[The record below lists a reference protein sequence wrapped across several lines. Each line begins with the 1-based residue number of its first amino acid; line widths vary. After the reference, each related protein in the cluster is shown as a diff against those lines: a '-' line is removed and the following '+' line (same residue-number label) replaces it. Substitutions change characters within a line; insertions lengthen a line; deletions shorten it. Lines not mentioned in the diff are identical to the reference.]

1 MLPKNRPPTTP
12 GEMLVEEFLE
22 PAGITQAAFAERIG
36 MSPQQLNPILRGKH
50 AVSARVALKF
60 SQALGTSPEF
70 WMNLQT
76 RVDLWNE
83 QRRRGFVGKIASFFS
98 GTSRTKMTARDV
110 TGPLPKTVSA
120 QRPRLEASGSTLRS
134 KTKRAAAKRVL
145 KRSAERRP
153 GDVAVAKKA

>member
-12 GEMLVEEFLE
+12 GEMIVEEFLE

-70 WMNLQT
+70 WMNLQA

-83 QRRRGFVGKIASFFS
+83 QRRGGFDGNIVSFFA
-98 GTSRTKMTARDV
+98 GTSRGKVATKAVEGTAPR
-110 TGPLPKTVSA
+110 TVSA
-120 QRPRLEASGSTLRS
+120 
-134 KTKRAAAKRVL
+134 
-145 KRSAERRP
+145 RRI
-153 GDVAVAKKA
+153 AKKSG